1 MRSNLISLHN
11 TFQVHRHIFWSP
23 CVVHT
28 LNLIFKDFAIKFPW
42 MLETYRAG
50 KAIVNFFRSR
60 IHILDMFRNN
70 SCLDLLKVAKTQFAS
85 HYILVQRLTKV
96 RDALATTLVTRQW
109 KDRVKSCSSDL
120 QQQAS
125 AIVDTINDENFWNEV
140 ENILAITGPIYSV
153 LRFSDGEGPKMGEI
167 YERMD
172 NMVGEIKDIMTHDD
186 NPHKLDYP
194 DVEDII
200 MERWEKMNIP
210 LHSLAFALNPKYY
223 DQRYIEKPAPGG
235 LVRKA
240 PKKDP
245 DVMKGVLEAI
255 KKIGDDASEQKIL
268 REQFTHFISKK
279 GMYALPSVKQDAYSM
294 DAIDWWETYGSE
306 TPDLAAIAIKIL
318 SQQISSS
325 SAERI
330 WSTYEYVHSAKRNKL
345 NTKNADKLVYIHSN
359 LRLLSRVTE
368 SYKKGQHSKWDMDPS
383 DSNI

>member
-1 MRSNLISLHN
+1 
-11 TFQVHRHIFWSP
+11 
-23 CVVHT
+23 
-28 LNLIFKDFAIKFPW
+28 
-42 MLETYRAG
+42 
-50 KAIVNFFRSR
+50 
-60 IHILDMFRNN
+60 
-70 SCLDLLKVAKTQFAS
+70 
-85 HYILVQRLTKV
+85 
-96 RDALATTLVTRQW
+96 
-109 KDRVKSCSSDL
+109 
-120 QQQAS
+120 
-125 AIVDTINDENFWNEV
+125 
-140 ENILAITGPIYSV
+140 

-172 NMVGEIKDIMTHDD
+172 NMVGEIKDIMTQDD

-194 DVEDII
+194 EVEEII
-200 MERWEKMNIP
+200 MDRWEKMNIP

-235 LVRKA
+235 FVRKA
-240 PKKDP
+240 PNKDP

-306 TPDLAAIAIKIL
+306 TPDLAAIAIKVL
-318 SQQISSS
+318 SQPISSS

-345 NTKNADKLVYIHSN
+345 NAKNADKLVYIHSN

-368 SYKKGQHSKWDMDPS
+368 SYKKGQHSKWDIDPS
-383 DSNI
+383 DSTI